1 MISTI
6 FLIETNRFLSR
17 ALELAFK
24 EQGVSCYTT
33 ESILDCFYLIRDL
46 HPQVIIIGATTLIP
60 HEEIFFNSYL
70 NDSDCSKIPL
80 ILLGDE
86 NVIPEI
92 KHKDHFKGTVLKP
105 ISPFDFKSRLEEIL
119 KSVP

>member
-17 ALELAFK
+17 ALELALK

-46 HPQVIIIGATTLIP
+46 KPQVIVIGAGTIIP
-60 HEEIFFNSYL
+60 HEDLFFNSFL
-70 NDSDCSKIPL
+70 TDLECNQIPL

-86 NVIPEI
+86 NAISEI
-92 KHKDHFKGTVLKP
+92 KHKKHFRGTVFKP
-105 ISPFDFKSRLEEIL
+105 IAPFDFKSKLEEIL
-119 KSVP
+119 KLEA